1 MKYPNSNSKII
12 ITLIAP
18 TVGREFCSKE
28 ETNLK
33 LPLDPK
39 PSMCVCM
46 DLCALTQTRANA

>member
-1 MKYPNSNSKII
+1 MKYPNSNSEII